1 MQSSVLGR
9 HSEKQRRFSAI
20 FRVGGFFVIITE
32 NYMGKIIMSEQ
43 LIKSICGRVLSK
55 TFGVSGLATAG
66 RKWSLASI
74 ASPLDFSDERNSS
87 NAITIKYID
96 GGLIIG
102 VHIFVLY
109 GTKVSAVSDSVMNKL
124 RFELEE
130 KTGLKITRITVYID
144 GVTD

>member
-1 MQSSVLGR
+1 MPCGLRLSGI
-9 HSEKQRRFSAI
+9 E
-20 FRVGGFFVIITE
+20 GFFMIVTE
-32 NYMGKIIMSEQ
+32 NYMGRIIMSER

-55 TFGVSGLATAG
+55 TFGVSGLCTAG

-74 ASPLDFSDERNSS
+74 ASPRDFTDERNAA
-87 NAITIKYID
+87 NAITIKYLD
-96 GGLIIG
+96 GGLVIG

-130 KTGLKITRITVYID
+130 KTGLKIKRITVYVD